1 MHKILLTP
9 EGSLIPSQAPEYSN
23 VCMKRLSYLDVLIA
37 PLEKRN
43 LFRLI
48 YHAPERLEDYSQV
61 PDDYG
66 KNLIEYQEYEVDVM
80 TFYCDSVAWDG
91 NPETRDE
98 TGDGTKENPWRN
110 VNYAL
115 ERIQPSLDCTE
126 KLCCYRPIYQLLIKG
141 TINYMVG
148 NKATSSI
155 VFYRG
160 YGRLVLDAWSEE
172 SGGTAKWEVANV
184 PDSYG
189 VSNINGAH
197 IYNCYVHNLEYS
209 TGTSYGFNLNSNAG
223 HPTTFHGCRVAY
235 LSSVNSVG
243 FYVSGSKTASVMVYD
258 CHVSDLSSQ
267 HLVTGFIASGYI
279 YEIIPSALM
288 LNCSAKDMEVIKSDT
303 SYSRIAYGF
312 QLYETPILARC
323 KVENITVQSRASL
336 GDGLASG
343 FYSTDDSDNHAKL
356 SECTVENLRVIQAQG
371 NSFYS
376 NTRAYGCQVHDGN
389 FYHCSFND
397 IFAELAIGVFVE
409 DTDWNTPNTSTL
421 YYCKASKLSG
431 SMKVY
436 GFSIPYSIFYACEV
450 SNCESLGN
458 METYR
463 KEDDFTWDSFGT
475 YGFYCGDSTLISCK
489 VSDLRAH
496 SNLYGIFTE
505 YTKTWSSDDKT
516 YLFDCTIENCSCT
529 INNAG
534 RYTNIKTY
542 GVYQNGFS
550 MYIYNC
556 SISNLRAISS
566 SGNYYSST
574 YGFYQGRKNLLI
586 EIYNCSISNLRA
598 ISLNG
603 FYTTIT
609 YGISLSTSYSVIHDC
624 DIFDLRS
631 EASEAGSCDL
641 CIYGIYSSSSMNNNN
656 NVNVRDLSFSYT
668 KTSEPF
674 SIGLYSCDIYQANTC
689 TGNKYCKKMYKYEN
703 GNYEEYDC

>member
-9 EGSLIPSQAPEYSN
+9 EGSLIPSQVPEYSN

-48 YHAPERLEDYSQV
+48 YHAPESLEDYSQV

-80 TFYCDSVAWDG
+80 TFYCDSVAWGG

-115 ERIQPSLDCTE
+115 ERLQPSLDCTE

-148 NKATSSI
+148 NKVTSTI
-155 VFYRG
+155 DFYRG

-209 TGTSYGFNLNSNAG
+209 TGTSCGFNLNSNDG
-223 HPTTFHGCRVAY
+223 HPTTFHGCKVAY

-243 FYVSGSKTASVMVYD
+243 FYVSGYRTASVMLYD

-267 HLVTGFIASGYI
+267 HLVTGFIASGYV
-279 YEIIPSALM
+279 YEIIPSTLM

-323 KVENITVQSRASL
+323 KVENIIVQSRASL

-371 NSFYS
+371 DSFYS
-376 NTRAYGCQVHDGN
+376 NTRAYGCWVHDGN

-436 GFSIPYSIFYACEV
+436 GFYIPYSIFYACEV

-458 METYR
+458 NETYR

-475 YGFYCGDSTLISCK
+475 YGFYCGYSTLISCK

-496 SNLYGIFTE
+496 SILYGIYAE
-505 YTKTWSSDDKT
+505 RTKVLSSDRRT
-516 YLFDCTIENCSCT
+516 YLFDCTIENCNCVIS
-529 INNAG
+529 NDS
-534 RYTNIKTY
+534 YTAIEIY
-542 GVYQNGFS
+542 GIYQDGIPVYISDCSISNLRAISSSDRNGVEVTGIRQEHSGSSFEV
-550 MYIYNC
+550 YNC

-566 SGNYYSST
+566 GS
-574 YGFYQGRKNLLI
+574 LI
-586 EIYNCSISNLRA
+586 
-598 ISLNG
+598 
-603 FYTTIT
+603 
-609 YGISLSTSYSVIHDC
+609 YGIRLFSPYADDKVVLHDC
-624 DIFDLRS
+624 DIFNLRS
-631 EASEAGSCDL
+631 EAFKAGSCDL
-641 CIYGIYSSSSMNNNN
+641 VVYGIYSSYLLNDIDNI
-656 NVNVRDLSFSYT
+656 NVRDLSFSYT

-674 SIGLYSCDIYQANTC
+674 YIGLLSCDVYQNKTC
-689 TGNKYCKKMYKYEN
+689 TGNRYCKSMRKYEN